1 MQITRQMVG
10 EKLIAY
16 LRHEMTLDDLVGWA
30 EQAMQEG
37 EFEDV
42 DHDTLR
48 DIVGRLGVAD
58 VRSFGLTWED
68 CERFLQV
75 LGYSVR
81 LEVVAQP

>member
-1 MQITRQMVG
+1 MQVIRQIVG
-10 EKLIAY
+10 GKLIAY

-37 EFEDV
+37 EFEDA
-42 DHDTLR
+42 DHDILR
-48 DIVGRLGVAD
+48 DIVSRLGVAD

-68 CERFLQV
+68 CERFLQE